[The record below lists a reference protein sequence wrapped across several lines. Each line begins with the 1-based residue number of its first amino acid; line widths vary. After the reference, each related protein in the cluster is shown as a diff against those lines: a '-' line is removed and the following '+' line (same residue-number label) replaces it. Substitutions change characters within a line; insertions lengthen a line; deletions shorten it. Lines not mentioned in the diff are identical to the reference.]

1 MKMMLP
7 FLLRGAMGELPTPEH
22 RSGRPDPV
30 LTPEQERRVQAA
42 LRAAR
47 AAGEDASH
55 ILVTTSPE
63 DGSIKRIEVAGKV
76 VWTAPNTARSD
87 AVIVASV
94 APSESTVSANTM
106 RLLADADLAGP
117 GVVIVDRGGE
127 EPLRTRNDT
136 DDRLLAG
143 FREPREPHRK
153 HVPISGMLPPR
164 LAAALEK
171 RNRKAARL
179 QREVEAGGWA
189 SNKST
194 WVEMS

>member
-7 FLLRGAMGELPTPEH
+7 FLLLAAMGELPTPEH

-76 VWTAPNTARSD
+76 VWTAPITARSD

-94 APSESTVSANTM
+94 APSESAVSANTT
-106 RLLADADLAGP
+106 RLLADAERAGA
-117 GVVIVDRGGE
+117 GVVIVDQV
-127 EPLRTRNDT
+127 EPLCTRNDT
-136 DDRLLAG
+136 DL
-143 FREPREPHRK
+143 EPREPHRK
-153 HVPISGMLPPR
+153 HVPISEKLPPR

-171 RNRKAARL
+171 RTRKAARL
-179 QREVEAGGWA
+179 QRELEAGGWA